1 MEDIRN
7 EQKAAELL
15 KKAIILEKQGQA
27 FYRSVS
33 ETTAIASLKKI
44 FDRMEEEEKIHEN
57 TLRAQLDNLINKG
70 EFNTDVSTNDS
81 EEFAEI
87 VFSADIVKSIKAAD
101 YEASAISA
109 AMGLEV
115 RSSEFYSEQAEAT
128 DDATEKGFFLSLA
141 NWEKSH
147 LKVLSELNRSLL
159 EQALREDIY

>member
-1 MEDIRN
+1 MN
-7 EQKAAELL
+7 EQRAAELL
-15 KKAIILEKQGQA
+15 KKAIILEKQGQT

-44 FDRMEEEEKIHEN
+44 FDRMEEEEKLHEN
-57 TLRAQLDNLINKG
+57 TLRTQLDNFINKG
-70 EFNTDVSTNDS
+70 EFNIDVSLDDP
-81 EEFAEI
+81 EEFSET
-87 VFSADIVKSIKAAD
+87 VFSDDIVKSIKAAD

-128 DDATEKGFFLSLA
+128 DDAAEKKFFLTLA

-147 LKVLSELNRSLL
+147 LKILSDLNRRLL
-159 EQALREDIY
+159 EQALNEDIY